1 MELEFTNC
9 NYSFI
14 RWLIHSHWLIDWLI
28 DWLTDWFIHSFVCL
42 FVPSFIYKCNLF
54 THGALTFIKNSLK
67 RVRAF
72 QIELEFGNRLVFK
85 ERRKPKYPEK
95 NLLEQGR
102 EPTTNSTHIWRQ
114 RRELNTGHIGGKRVL
129 SPLHHPCSLSLI
141 IHSFIHLFGLLYTS
155 YILLSSDWTKNDKT
169 WVFLGVAETIIGLL
183 LCCGVDIVQ
192 CLFNLLYYVIWWL
205 HLKLTKPAGGMTNT
219 GHSTV

>member
-1 MELEFTNC
+1 M
-9 NYSFI
+9 
-14 RWLIHSHWLIDWLI
+14 IDS
-28 DWLTDWFIHSFVCL
+28 FIHSFVCL

-114 RRELNTGHIGGKRVL
+114 RRELNTGHIGGRRVL

-169 WVFLGVAETIIGLL
+169 SQNLGVSW
-183 LCCGVDIVQ
+183 CCGNHHWFAFVLWCGYCSVSFQ
-192 CLFNLLYYVIWWL
+192 SFVLRHLVITPETDKTCRRHDEHRPL
-205 HLKLTKPAGGMTNT
+205 DCVK
-219 GHSTV
+219 SSIS

>member
-1 MELEFTNC
+1 MPAWCGFCFWMGGSNFMVRSFKWNWSLLTVIIHSFVD
-9 NYSFI
+9 SFI
-14 RWLIHSHWLIDWLI
+14 LIDWLI
-28 DWLTDWFIHSFVCL
+28 DWLIHSFVCL

-114 RRELNTGHIGGKRVL
+114 RRELNTGHIGGRRVL
-129 SPLHHPCSLSLI
+129 SPLHHPCSLS
-141 IHSFIHLFGLLYTS
+141 Y
-155 YILLSSDWTKNDKT
+155 
-169 WVFLGVAETIIGLL
+169 
-183 LCCGVDIVQ
+183 
-192 CLFNLLYYVIWWL
+192 
-205 HLKLTKPAGGMTNT
+205 
-219 GHSTV
+219 